1 MQPLQPAHLYGTCI
15 QPCTNH
21 KHWPAT
27 QVVCTTTDAAVML
40 PFVGLHNNPNVSTA
54 SFNPK
59 VDFEAI
65 RENARSARSKPN
77 PAVEILKMVG

>member
-1 MQPLQPAHLYGTCI
+1 
-15 QPCTNH
+15 
-21 KHWPAT
+21 
-27 QVVCTTTDAAVML
+27 ML
-40 PFVGLHNNPNVSTA
+40 PFVGLNNNPNISTA
-54 SFNPK
+54 LFNPK